1 MKLSQ
6 LKKYWIVV
14 FSNGNVAYWSI
25 ASTKRQCIENY
36 LAGISFVGDSASYWR
51 QAQRRGAQCLRV
63 NITFQPVT
71 PAQKKLNPS
80 DATDWYADPG
90 ASGKVDL

>member
-1 MKLSQ
+1 MKLSI
-6 LKKYWIVV
+6 LKKYWIVA
-14 FSNGNVAYWSI
+14 FDNGNVAYWSI
-25 ASTKRQCIENY
+25 AATKHQCRDNY

-51 QAQRRGAQCLRV
+51 QAQRRGAKCIRV

-71 PAQKKLNPS
+71 KPLQLLNPS

-90 ASGKVDL
+90 KSGKVDF

>member
-1 MKLSQ
+1 MKLST

-14 FSNGNVAYWSI
+14 FANGNVAHWSI
-25 ASTKRQCIENY
+25 AATKRQSIQNY
-36 LAGISFVGDSASYWR
+36 LDGTGFYAGETS
-51 QAQRRGAQCLRV
+51 RRLGTKCLRV

-90 ASGKVDL
+90 NSGKVDL